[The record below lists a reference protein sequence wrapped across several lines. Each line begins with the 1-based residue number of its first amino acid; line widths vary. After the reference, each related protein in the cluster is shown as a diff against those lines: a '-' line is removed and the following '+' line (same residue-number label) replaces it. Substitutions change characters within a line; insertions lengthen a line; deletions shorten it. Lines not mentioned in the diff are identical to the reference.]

1 RAADDNRRKQKMP
14 TVNNITD
21 LNNAIA
27 ADNAVT
33 GSGTLTI
40 TLGHDIPLGDT
51 AITPINIQ
59 TGMKLVIDGGGFG
72 LDGGGTQRGLFVYA
86 GTVDIMSLLI
96 KNMQARGGDGGFGAG
111 G

>member
-1 RAADDNRRKQKMP
+1 MP

-27 ADNAVT
+27 ADNAAT

-40 TLGHDIPLGDT
+40 TLGKNISLDNT

-59 TGMKLVIDGGGFG
+59 TGLKLVIDGGGFW
-72 LDGGGTQRGLFVYA
+72 LDGGGTQRVLRKK
-86 GTVDIMSLLI
+86 IP
-96 KNMQARGGDGGFGAG
+96 QATREARLYKISHN
-111 G
+111 